1 MAQAREATHRILQQ
15 VEDGVID
22 THELIS
28 MLLMW
33 LTDDEVEEMAQANDL
48 FMDCDDVDE
57 DEDEDEGFDSER
69 DAEALASAG
78 FGTDEDY

>member
-28 MLLMW
+28 ILLMW

-48 FMDCDDVDE
+48 FMDCDV
-57 DEDEDEGFDSER
+57 DEDEDEGFDSES

>member
-28 MLLMW
+28 ILLMW

-57 DEDEDEGFDSER
+57 DEDEGFDSER